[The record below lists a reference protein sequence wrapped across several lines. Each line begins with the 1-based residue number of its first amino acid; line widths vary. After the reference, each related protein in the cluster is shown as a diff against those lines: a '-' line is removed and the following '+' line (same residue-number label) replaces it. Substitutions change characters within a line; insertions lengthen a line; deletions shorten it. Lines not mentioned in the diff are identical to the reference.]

1 MRGGT
6 TVTIGL
12 PHPAHELKIPAVTLA
27 AEEKTLKGSYQGSCV
42 PSRDIPRFIELFR
55 AGQLPVEKLLTGIIP
70 LEEINA
76 GFDRLHKGEVA
87 RQVILF

>member
-1 MRGGT
+1 MAITSKVERS
-6 TVTIGL
+6 
-12 PHPAHELKIPAVTLA
+12 AYQRRSA
-27 AEEKTLKGSYQGSCV
+27 ACTSAAIESAA
-42 PSRDIPRFIELFR
+42 RDIPRFIELFR